1 MRTEFA
7 RVITELAEER
17 DDICLLSG
25 DIGNRMFDEFKD
37 RFPGRFINCGIA
49 EANMM
54 SVAAGMAMSGLRP
67 FVYTITPFTTTRCL
81 EQIKVGVAYHQA
93 AVTIIG
99 TGSGLS
105 YAELGATHHS
115 LEDLAVLRAIPGVN
129 ILAPS
134 DRLELCAQL
143 KEAVTLDSPTYIR
156 IGKKGETNLNKST
169 EGLGIGKAKM
179 LRDGNDVLVLGI
191 GPILNE
197 AIRAA
202 DYLGAKDVSV
212 AVASLG
218 GARPL
223 DEEFLRTMMGRFRH
237 WVTVEEHSV
246 VGGIGST
253 LLEWV
258 AKQNDAGLKVSNIG
272 TPEEFIHT
280 LGNQRYI
287 RKVLRL
293 DAEGMAAF
301 IENAIA
307 A

>member
-1 MRTEFA
+1 MRNEFA
-7 RVITELAEER
+7 RVITELAGER
-17 DDICLLSG
+17 EDICLLSG

-37 RFPGRFINCGIA
+37 RFPSRFINCGIA

-93 AVTIIG
+93 PVTIIG

-115 LEDLAVLRAIPGVN
+115 LEDIAILRAIPGINV
-129 ILAPS
+129 LAPS

-143 KEAVTLDSPTYIR
+143 KEAVTLDCPTYIR
-156 IGKKGETNLNKST
+156 IGKKGEPNLNIST

-179 LRDGNDVLVLGI
+179 LRNGNDVLVLGV

-202 DYLGAKDVSV
+202 DYLGTKDVSV

-223 DEEFLRTMMGRFRH
+223 DEDFLRTMMGRFRH

-258 AKQNDAGLKVSNIG
+258 GKQNDASLKVSNIG
-272 TPEEFIHT
+272 TPEEFIHI
-280 LGNQRYI
+280 LGNQEYI
-287 RKVLRL
+287 RKVLGL

-301 IENAIA
+301 IENVVA

>member
-7 RVITELAEER
+7 KVITELAEER